1 MSSPSTP
8 NDDSM
13 KKAKLQSIME
23 AASAL
28 TALNDEETKRYIPEH
43 KKPDAALTFPEKV
56 CFVKICYGS
65 CWNLRRK

>member
-1 MSSPSTP
+1 MSSSPEKQSAST
-8 NDDSM
+8 
-13 KKAKLQSIME
+13 KKAKLHSIME

-56 CFVKICYGS
+56 
-65 CWNLRRK
+65 

>member
-1 MSSPSTP
+1 MSTSPEKQSAST
-8 NDDSM
+8 
-13 KKAKLQSIME
+13 KKEKLHSIME

-56 CFVKICYGS
+56 CRAKTIIDT
-65 CWNLRRK
+65 N